1 MKEYL
6 DACCCYHNYED
17 KMASFHYKNWREKRR
32 GFQCTRAFLDF
43 AHLYYTNASRCC
55 HGFHVLSAQL
65 FCLFGSVWPFCSPVP
80 CSVAVYHARSCEMP
94 CKIWGL
100 LAEGWQKERKASML
114 LINSAYCY
122 FIFFSILSRQGSLEV
137 WFNGSLQHK
146 LILWTSFNK
155 GMLQ

>member
-55 HGFHVLSAQL
+55 HGFHVLSSFGCSVRCGPFVPQFHAQLLCTMRGAVKCPARSGGCLLRAGRRKEKQVCYWSILHIAISFFFL
-65 FCLFGSVWPFCSPVP
+65 FCLD
-80 CSVAVYHARSCEMP
+80 
-94 CKIWGL
+94 K
-100 LAEGWQKERKASML
+100 
-114 LINSAYCY
+114 
-122 FIFFSILSRQGSLEV
+122 EV
-137 WFNGSLQHK
+137 WKCGLMAVCSTSLSFEH
-146 LILWTSFNK
+146 LFNK